1 MTTESNDLQ
10 MHLEEIL
17 KKENATFM
25 ATVMATMTAMKKENA
40 TLKKEKATLKKENA
54 TLKESLNT
62 EEQNILNRDMKT
74 EDDEE
79 IEFKKFEENG
89 EYGIMGKMFNAEA
102 AQQREQNILNRD
114 MKTEDDEEKKIVSQE
129 EDNSD
134 KKTKLDC
141 CMRNHF
147 EDGQRIRHTISKIIN
162 DTRIGIYNKVKD
174 EIHYEGQKYK
184 SPSGFASS
192 HYKQKRPDRKP
203 ETNGWKNC
211 EYEVDGKW
219 IKIDTFRK
227 CLKV

>member
-10 MHLEEIL
+10 KHLEEIL
-17 KKENATFM
+17 KKSATFM
-25 ATVMATMTAMKKENA
+25 ATVMATVIITVMATVMITVMATMTAMKKENA
-40 TLKKEKATLKKENA
+40 TM
-54 TLKESLNT
+54 KESLNT
-62 EEQNILNRDMKT
+62 E
-74 EDDEE
+74 
-79 IEFKKFEENG
+79 
-89 EYGIMGKMFNAEA
+89 
-102 AQQREQNILNRD
+102 EQNILNRD

-129 EDNSD
+129 EDNSY

-147 EDGQRIRHTISKIIN
+147 EDGQRIRHTISKNIN

-184 SPSGFASS
+184 SPSEFAKE
-192 HYKQKRPDRKP
+192 HFKQKRPDRTP
-203 ETNGWKNC
+203 ETNGWTAC

-219 IKIDTFRK
+219 IKIDRK

>member
-10 MHLEEIL
+10 MHLEAIL

-25 ATVMATMTAMKKENA
+25 ATVMATMTAMKKEN
-40 TLKKEKATLKKENA
+40 ATLKKENA

-102 AQQREQNILNRD
+102 AQQRDQNILNCD

-141 CMRNHF
+141 CMRNYF

-162 DTRIGIYNKVKD
+162 DTWIGIYNKEKD
-174 EIHYEGQKYK
+174 EIQYEGVCHK
-184 SPSGFASS
+184 SPSRFAKEHLKKS
-192 HYKQKRPDRKP
+192 RPDR
-203 ETNGWKNC
+203 TSQINGWTAC

-227 CLKV
+227 CLNV